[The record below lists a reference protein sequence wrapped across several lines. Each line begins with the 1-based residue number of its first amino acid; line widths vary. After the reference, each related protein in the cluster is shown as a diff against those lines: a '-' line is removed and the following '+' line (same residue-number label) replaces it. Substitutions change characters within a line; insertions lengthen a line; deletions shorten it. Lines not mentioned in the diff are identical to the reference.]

1 MSIVLGKPLT
11 VSDKGKRNNNEDSVF
26 PLPEIVSSSDKLFL
40 VCDGVG
46 GSSRGEI
53 ASSMACDVISS
64 FFKTF
69 LKGEPD
75 SAFVNKAIQ
84 YVETCFDSYTTDH
97 PEALGMATTMT
108 LAYVMSSSVLIA
120 HVGDSR
126 VYHLRKG
133 RILHQTEDHSLVN
146 SWVRLG
152 KITEEEAVNHPQ
164 KNIILRAIQGS
175 KRPTEADVTIL
186 SDIQEGDLIL
196 LCTDGVI
203 ESFTNQEFETLFS
216 IRESLDAKKEKIVE
230 KCLKYSKD
238 NFSFTIIPVSSI
250 KRTENL
256 KQNFLSFLYSFI

>member
-1 MSIVLGKPLT
+1 MSITLGRPLT
-11 VSDKGKRNNNEDSVF
+11 VSDKGRRNNNEDSVY
-26 PLPEIVSSSDKLFL
+26 PLPEIVSSTDKLFL

-46 GSSRGEI
+46 GASRGEI

-69 LKGEPD
+69 LKGNPD
-75 SAFVNKAIQ
+75 KAFINKAIQ
-84 YVETCFDSYTTDH
+84 YVETCFDSYTTEH

-108 LAYVMSSSVLIA
+108 LAYVMSSSIVIA

-126 VYHLRKG
+126 IYHLRKG
-133 RILHQTEDHSLVN
+133 RILYQTEDHSLVN

-152 KITEEEAVNHPQ
+152 KITEEEAIKHPQ

-175 KRPTEADVTIL
+175 KRPTEADVTVL
-186 SDIQEGDLIL
+186 TDIQEGDLIL

-203 ESFTNQEFETLFS
+203 ESYTNQELENLFS
-216 IRESLDAKKEKIVE
+216 VKESLENKKEKIVE
-230 KCLKYSKD
+230 KCSLCSKD
-238 NFSFTIIPVSSI
+238 NFSFTLIPVESV
-250 KRTENL
+250 KETENL

>member
-1 MSIVLGKPLT
+1 MGITLGKTLI

-26 PLPEIVSSSDKLFL
+26 PLPELVSASDRLFL

-53 ASSMACDVISS
+53 ASSMACDVINT

-69 LKGEPD
+69 LKGDPD
-75 SAFVNKAIQ
+75 AAFVNKAIQ
-84 YVETCFDSYTTDH
+84 YVETCFDSYTTEH

-120 HVGDSR
+120 HIGDSR
-126 VYHLRKG
+126 IYHLRKG
-133 RILHQTEDHSLVN
+133 KILYQTEDHSLVN
-146 SWVRLG
+146 SWIKLG
-152 KITEEEAVNHPQ
+152 KISKEEAVKHPQ

-175 KRPTEADVTIL
+175 KRPTEADVTVL
-186 SDIQEGDLIL
+186 NDIQEGDLIL

-203 ESFTNQEFETLFS
+203 ESFTNQELETLFS
-216 IRESLDAKKEKIVE
+216 VRELLDAKKEKIVE
-230 KCLKYSKD
+230 RCLMNSKD
-238 NFSFTIIPVSSI
+238 NFSFSIIPIDSV
-250 KRTENL
+250 KKTEKL